1 MQIILMFAPHWSVL
15 LLVFG
20 LNTYKTVEMSINQYK
35 TNTIEKTDANL
46 YLSEINSYKKK
57 SGKTIK
63 SIEICTDSHCDTAQG
78 ENALTVKY
86 AFEPL
91 MEYISGR
98 EFTVKYIADNQYRIQ
113 FENNDWKEYDSSKQL
128 VFDGETMY
136 LCVY

>member
-35 TNTIEKTDANL
+35 TNTIEKTYANL
-46 YLSEINSYKKK
+46 YLSEINSYEKK

-63 SIEICTDSHCDTAQG
+63 SIEICTDSCCDTAQG

-86 AFEPL
+86 AFDPL

-98 EFTVKYIADNQYRIQ
+98 EFTVKNMTDNQYKNQ